1 MSVAFATVRHMAE
14 IGFPFL
20 GTEALIGGLLT
31 HHQLRRD
38 FQAVYRNVYVPRGI
52 ELSAMQR
59 AEAAWLWSRRHAI
72 VAGLSAA
79 ALHGSQWIDA
89 TSPAELNRGPRDPVA
104 GIRIHTE
111 QLDPAE
117 VVEVEGIPVTSA
129 ARTAFDLG
137 RRPGPSVAL
146 QRLDALARATLFPVD
161 EVAHI
166 AEKRKG
172 MRGLVQLR
180 KILPLVDG
188 GSESPQETRTRYLL
202 LRSGLPKPQ
211 TQIRVYT
218 RYGQFVARID
228 MGWEDV
234 KVGVEFDGAQ
244 HWTDP
249 RQRTRD
255 IDRSAQLADEGWR
268 IIRVSSDMLRYRPGT
283 IVARVYEALGQSR
296 WAA

>member
-1 MSVAFATVRHMAE
+1 MAE
-14 IGFPFL
+14 IEFPFL
-20 GTEALIGGLLT
+20 GAEALTGGLLT

-52 ELSAMQR
+52 ELKATQR

-117 VVEVEGIPVTSA
+117 VVEVDGIPVTSA

-146 QRLDALARATLFPVD
+146 QRLDALAQATLFPVD

-166 AEKRKG
+166 VEKRKG

-218 RYGQFVARID
+218 RYGEFVARID